1 MKYHECRSKRWARWF
16 LSRPR
21 GWIYITYLLEF
32 TSNSGL
38 SLFMAGKKQRK
49 REQKIEIVRLCEEAA
64 RANPAVVATLS
75 AAQSATALRNAVR
88 RVLGK
93 AAPTNFL
100 DNSMNMRDVAVAL
113 AHRLGNEELR
123 SSVMTIYGEKSM
135 ERQPWADF

>member
-1 MKYHECRSKRWARWF
+1 
-16 LSRPR
+16 
-21 GWIYITYLLEF
+21 
-32 TSNSGL
+32 
-38 SLFMAGKKQRK
+38 MAGKKQRK
-49 REQKIEIVRLCEEAA
+49 REQKIEIIRLCDEAA

-93 AAPTNFL
+93 TAPTNFL